1 MRCLDLPC
9 WYGVGESCK
18 LKVRFDYVFGAR
30 KTHSF
35 IMLQIQVPSLKSDS
49 RRAQVTI
56 CAAFKASASV
66 LVSVNSSYN
75 QRRLAC
81 QNIRVASEIVWST
94 KGDLPN
100 PLWPLALPHW
110 HMGRITRR
118 QAQNCTYP
126 WKCAY
131 SAHRRRDGIDL
142 SMLEIQRDYWRS
154 GDSTRCLGTLKM
166 CLQTLGDEL

>member
-1 MRCLDLPC
+1 MRCWDLLC

-18 LKVRFDYVFGAR
+18 LNVRFDYVFGVR

-35 IMLQIQVPSLKSDS
+35 IMLQIQVPLSKSGS
-49 RRAQVTI
+49 CRARATI
-56 CAAFKASASV
+56 CAAFTASASV
-66 LVSVNSSYN
+66 SVSVNSSYN

-100 PLWPLALPHW
+100 PLWPLVLPHW
-110 HMGRITRR
+110 HTGRITRQ
-118 QAQNCTYP
+118 QAQICIYP
-126 WKCAY
+126 WTCAY
-131 SAHRRRDGIDL
+131 SARRLRDGIGL

-154 GDSTRCLGTLKM
+154 GDSTRCLGKQKM
-166 CLQTLGDEL
+166 FLRTLGDEL

>member
-1 MRCLDLPC
+1 MRCWDLLC
-9 WYGVGESCK
+9 WYGVGKSCK
-18 LKVRFDYVFGAR
+18 LNVRFDYVLGAR

-35 IMLQIQVPSLKSDS
+35 IMLQIQVPSSKSGS
-49 RRAQVTI
+49 RRAQATI
-56 CAAFKASASV
+56 CAAFTASASV

-81 QNIRVASEIVWST
+81 QDIRVASEIVWSK

-100 PLWPLALPHW
+100 PLWPLVLPYW
-110 HMGRITRR
+110 HTGRITQR

-154 GDSTRCLGTLKM
+154 GDSTRCLGTQKVFLR
-166 CLQTLGDEL
+166 TLGDEL